1 MIVLIQIYSAIKKCS
16 YFVKL
21 VTVDHHFKDPTPK
34 FKQGQGQPEVQIV
47 NNLHI
52 NNIKPNMSY
61 TQWHSSFVEMVFDYK
76 IFYTLLVLWKELL
89 SLKIFIDNCQLAF
102 THTLY

>member
-1 MIVLIQIYSAIKKCS
+1 MIALIQIYSAIKKNFILCKIS
-16 YFVKL
+16 DSWPPL
-21 VTVDHHFKDPTPK
+21 QDPTPK

-52 NNIKPNMSY
+52 HNIKPNMSY
-61 TQWHSSFVEMVFDYK
+61 TQWHSSFVELVFDNK

-89 SLKIFIDNCQLAF
+89 SLKNI
-102 THTLY
+102 YW

>member
-1 MIVLIQIYSAIKKCS
+1 
-16 YFVKL
+16 

-52 NNIKPNMSY
+52 HNIKPNMSY
-61 TQWHSSFVEMVFDYK
+61 TQWHSSFVELVFDNK

-102 THTLY
+102 THTLYEFIRPRLIIVGTYT